1 MKNSSPKTKPPTLPL
16 AGQIR
21 SPKVEGRKQA
31 AIRRKKA
38 EPPSVSGCGLRS
50 SELGLLSAFDL
61 RTSAFNPLPSTI
73 LLAVTGMSPA
83 VLTETVWALAQEKE
97 PVIPDRVV
105 VITTI
110 SGRQAIERE
119 LLMPSQPDAPTVWQ
133 QLRQAVLGQAAE
145 KDSRLNFDAVRL
157 IEAPNPRTGTSDWLE
172 DLRTPEENAA
182 TANFILAE
190 LRRWTETPD
199 TRLVVSIAGG
209 RKTMGALLYACASL
223 LGRDTDRLTHVLV
236 NDPFDDPRLKPR
248 FYFPKQPQQS
258 LAATDGR
265 AVNAADAKIDLAD
278 IPFVPLRNLF
288 ERDLVRKPGTF
299 VELVQRC
306 RGKVEEI
313 ARRNVRLKLTW
324 SRRVIAVNEVRIKL
338 SPLQCLLMLFLAE
351 NAKLALPAPDKYE
364 NAIEPLQAF
373 AARVKKACVVEDG
386 NDWRDEVPTDFDGQ
400 RLRKV
405 LDELKTKLRQ
415 AGPDAAVLIPLLPE
429 KGRFTLDLAP
439 AAITLKD

>member
-1 MKNSSPKTKPPTLPL
+1 
-16 AGQIR
+16 
-21 SPKVEGRKQA
+21 
-31 AIRRKKA
+31 
-38 EPPSVSGCGLRS
+38 
-50 SELGLLSAFDL
+50 
-61 RTSAFNPLPSTI
+61 
-73 LLAVTGMSPA
+73 MSPA

-119 LLMPSQPDAPTVWQ
+119 LLMPSRPGAATVWQ
-133 QLRQAVLGQAAE
+133 ELRRAVLGKAAE
-145 KDSRLNFDAVRL
+145 QDPRLNFDAVRL
-157 IEAPNPRTGTSDWLE
+157 IEAPNPRTGKSDWLE

-190 LRRWTETPD
+190 LRRWVETPD
-199 TRLVVSIAGG
+199 TRLVLSIAGG
-209 RKTMGALLYACASL
+209 RKTMGALLYACISL
-223 LGRDTDRLTHVLV
+223 LGRETDRLTHVLV

-248 FYFPKQPQQS
+248 FYFPKQPQQE
-258 LAATDGR
+258 LIAMDGR
-265 AVNAADAKIDLAD
+265 AVSAAEAKIDLAD
-278 IPFVPLRNLF
+278 LPFVPLRNLF
-288 ERDLVRKPGTF
+288 ERDLVRKPCSF

-313 ARRNVRLKLTW
+313 ARRNVRLKLAW
-324 SRRVIAVNEVRIKL
+324 SRRVIAVNDQPVKL
-338 SPLQCLLMLFLAE
+338 SPLQCLLLLFLAE
-351 NAKLALPAPDKYE
+351 NAKLGLPAPEKYE
-364 NAIEPLQAF
+364 AAIEPLQAF
-373 AARVKKACVVEDG
+373 AAKVKAACVAEDV
-386 NDWRDEVPTDFDGQ
+386 NDWRDEALLPPDFDGQ

-415 AGPDAAVLIPLLPE
+415 AGPDAAALIPLLPE

>member
-1 MKNSSPKTKPPTLPL
+1 MKRVSSRKRALGKP
-16 AGQIR
+16 
-21 SPKVEGRKQA
+21 
-31 AIRRKKA
+31 
-38 EPPSVSGCGLRS
+38 EPIPAL
-50 SELGLLSAFDL
+50 
-61 RTSAFNPLPSTI
+61 NPQPSTI

-83 VLTETVWALAQEKE
+83 VLTETVWALAQEQE

-119 LLMPSQPDAPTVWQ
+119 LLLPAQPDAPTVWQ
-133 QLRQAVLGQAAE
+133 QLRQAVLGQGAE
-145 KDSRLNFDAVRL
+145 KDSRLNFDPVRL

-172 DLRTPEENAA
+172 DLRTPDENAA

-223 LGRDTDRLTHVLV
+223 LGRETDRLTHVLV

-248 FYFPKQPQQS
+248 FYFPKQPRQE
-258 LAATDGR
+258 LAAVDGR
-265 AVNAADAKIDLAD
+265 TVRAAEAKIDLAD

-288 ERDLVRKPGTF
+288 EREMVRKPSTF

-306 RGKVEEI
+306 RGTVKEI

-324 SRRVIAVNEVRIKL
+324 SRRVITVNEQEVRL
-338 SPLQCLLMLFLAE
+338 SPFQCLLLLFLAE
-351 NAKLALPAPDKYE
+351 NAILARPAPDKYE
-364 NAIEPLQAF
+364 NAIEPLRAF
-373 AARVKKACVVEDG
+373 AARVKAACLAEDG
-386 NDWRDEVPTDFDGQ
+386 HDWRDEASLPQDFDGQ

-415 AGPDAAVLIPLLPE
+415 AGPDAAALIPLLPE

>member
-1 MKNSSPKTKPPTLPL
+1 M
-16 AGQIR
+16 
-21 SPKVEGRKQA
+21 RK
-31 AIRRKKA
+31 
-38 EPPSVSGCGLRS
+38 
-50 SELGLLSAFDL
+50 
-61 RTSAFNPLPSTI
+61 TSAKPSTLNHQPSTI

-83 VLTETVWALAQEKE
+83 ILTETVWALAQEKE

-119 LLMPSQPDAPTVWQ
+119 LLLPSQPDARTVWQ
-133 QLRQAVLGQAAE
+133 ELRRTILGKAAE
-145 KDSRLNFDAVRL
+145 QDPRLNFDAARL

-190 LRRWTETPD
+190 LRRWSETPD
-199 TRLVVSIAGG
+199 TRLVLSIAGG
-209 RKTMGALLYACASL
+209 RKTMGALLYACISL
-223 LGRDTDRLTHVLV
+223 LGRETDRLTHVLV

-248 FYFPKQPQQS
+248 FYFPEQPQQQ
-258 LAATDGR
+258 LVATDGR
-265 AVNAADAKIDLAD
+265 AVSAAEAKIELAD
-278 IPFVPLRNLF
+278 LPFVPLRNLF
-288 ERDLVRKPGTF
+288 ERDLVRKPCSF
-299 VELVQRC
+299 VELVRRC

-324 SRRVIAVNEVRIKL
+324 SRRVIAVNDLPVKL
-338 SPLQCLLMLFLAE
+338 SPLQCLLLLFLAQ
-351 NAKLALPAPDKYE
+351 NAKLARPAPEKYDG
-364 NAIEPLQAF
+364 AIEPLRAF
-373 AARVKKACVVEDG
+373 AAKVKAACVAEDG
-386 NDWRDEVPTDFDGQ
+386 NDWRDEARLPQDFDSQ

-415 AGPDAAVLIPLLPE
+415 AGPDAAALIPLLPE

-439 AAITLKD
+439 TAITLR

>member
-1 MKNSSPKTKPPTLPL
+1 MKRVTSGKRSLRKP
-16 AGQIR
+16 
-21 SPKVEGRKQA
+21 E
-31 AIRRKKA
+31 
-38 EPPSVSGCGLRS
+38 SVP
-50 SELGLLSAFDL
+50 
-61 RTSAFNPLPSTI
+61 AFNPLPSTI

-110 SGRQAIERE
+110 GGRQAIERE
-119 LLMPSQPDAPTVWQ
+119 LLMPSQPDVPTVWQ
-133 QLRQAVLGQAAE
+133 QLRLAVLGQSAE

-265 AVNAADAKIDLAD
+265 TVSAADAKIDLAD

-324 SRRVIAVNEVRIKL
+324 SRRVIAVNDLRIKL

-351 NAKLALPAPDKYE
+351 NAKHALPAPDKYE

-373 AARVKKACVVEDG
+373 AARVKATCVAEDG
-386 NDWRDEVPTDFDGQ
+386 NDWRDEASLQKDFDGQ